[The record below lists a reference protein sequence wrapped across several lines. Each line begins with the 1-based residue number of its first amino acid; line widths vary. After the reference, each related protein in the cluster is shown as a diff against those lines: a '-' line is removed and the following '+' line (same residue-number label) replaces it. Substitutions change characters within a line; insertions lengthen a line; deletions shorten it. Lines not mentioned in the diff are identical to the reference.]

1 MGGET
6 PHESVWRLARRQ
18 HGVITRAQLLQL
30 GYTRHA
36 IQHRLATGRLHAIH
50 RGVFVVGR
58 PELGVPGRCM
68 AAVLACGPTALIS
81 HQTAGELWGIR
92 AHGGRPIDVS
102 VPAGATR
109 AVQGIRLH
117 RRRSLGDRDRAVHY
131 GIPVTSPIRTLV
143 DLATRL
149 TEPQLEAAVNEAD
162 KLGPVDPERLRGT
175 LKWMTRQRGVPALRR
190 LLDRR
195 IFRLTDSE
203 LERRF
208 LRLVSSA
215 ALQMPETGREIN
227 GFRVDFFWRELGL
240 VVETDGLRYHRTP
253 SQQARDR
260 RRDQIHAAA
269 GLTTLRFT
277 HAQVRFEP
285 GYVRQTLL
293 RVIAR
298 LARKPGRDAP

>member
-1 MGGET
+1 VVGQT
-6 PHESVWRLARRQ
+6 PHESVWRLARSQ

-58 PELGVPGRCM
+58 PELDMPGRWM

-81 HQTAGELWGIR
+81 HQTAGEIWGIR
-92 AHGGRPIDVS
+92 ARRDRPIDVS
-102 VPAGATR
+102 VPAGTTR
-109 AVQGIRLH
+109 AVRGVRLH
-117 RRRSLGDRDRAVHY
+117 RRRSLGARDRAVHH

-149 TEPQLEAAVNEAD
+149 SAPQLEAAVNEAD
-162 KLGPVDPERLRGT
+162 KLGLVDPERLRRALEG
-175 LKWMTRQRGVPALRR
+175 MTRQRGVTPLRH

-195 IFRLTDSE
+195 VFRLTDSE

-208 LRLVSSA
+208 LSLVRRARLP
-215 ALQMPETGREIN
+215 MPETQASVN
-227 GFRVDFFWRELGL
+227 GFRVDFFWREFGL

-253 SQQARDR
+253 SQQATDR
-260 RRDQIHAAA
+260 RRDQIHATA
-269 GLTTLRFT
+269 GLTALRFT

-285 GYVRQTLL
+285 GYVRQTLV
-293 RVIAR
+293 RIVAR
-298 LARKPGRDAP
+298 LVRKPDRDTP